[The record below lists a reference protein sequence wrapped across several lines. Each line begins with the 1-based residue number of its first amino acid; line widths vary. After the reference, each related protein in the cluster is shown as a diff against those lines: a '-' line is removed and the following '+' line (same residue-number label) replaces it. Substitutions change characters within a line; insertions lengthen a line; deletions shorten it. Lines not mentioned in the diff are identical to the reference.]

1 MHTERK
7 LYFNKM
13 HYAALLYAALLVIA
27 LIQHTMTPHRPW
39 TQLNSRDRNR
49 SESKYRIG
57 AVPQLVSNG
66 LLV

>member
-13 HYAALLYAALLVIA
+13 HTLLYAALLVMA
-27 LIQHTMTPHRPW
+27 LIQHTMTPHHPW
-39 TQLNSRDRNR
+39 TQFNSRDRNH

-57 AVPQLVSNG
+57 TVPQLVSNG